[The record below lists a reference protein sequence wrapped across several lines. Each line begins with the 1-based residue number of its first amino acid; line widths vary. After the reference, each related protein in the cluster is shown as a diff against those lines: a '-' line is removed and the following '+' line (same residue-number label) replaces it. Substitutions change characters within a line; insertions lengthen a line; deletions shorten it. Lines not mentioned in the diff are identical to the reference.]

1 MATAY
6 SSTGSQPPSVELTV
20 RQGPQPGRS
29 FSLARPAIIIGREAG
44 NDVAI
49 NDPQISRRHASLTWD
64 GRQFIIQDLG
74 SANGTFVNGVRLSG
88 PRALQPGD
96 VIGLGPTVL
105 LGFQAAL
112 PVYAPPPP
120 VAPPPPA
127 PPYPPRVPRPPARGL
142 GRILA
147 PLVVLL
153 GLCILLAA
161 AAAAGY
167 YFLWPRGATRPVVL
181 INSPRHGEQVEV
193 GREVTVR
200 SVARDEGKVV
210 RVELWV
216 DGQLQESQSSSLP
229 GGTSPF
235 PLLARW
241 QPSSPGTHTLIA
253 RAFNARGG
261 RGQASINVEAIQRAD
276 RDGDGVTDEADACPD
291 EPGSPA
297 AHGCPDRDGDG
308 IADAEDACPN
318 QAGLPENNGCPAP
331 GERDRD
337 GDGLLD
343 EADACPDEAGSPSAE
358 GCPDADGDGIGDATD
373 TCPAEPGLPER
384 DGCPVPGDLDGDG
397 IPDAGDAC
405 PEESGLPE
413 HGGCP
418 DRDGDGVRDGDDACP
433 DEAGAPAHAGCP
445 DRDGDG
451 TPDSEDLSPD
461 EPGPAEGGGAPD
473 TGAGDRDGD
482 GLSDDVDLCPNEA
495 GQPAHAGCP
504 PPGMAADRNDNGLPD
519 DEEATGDPVAR
530 AFQLLPGGLLGVL
543 PVPSSSDGTPS
554 PERGIPKFI
563 TPIEIEALEF
573 RVFREYERVNCYV
586 VIQRPPYA
594 DVVIHAENLDPA
606 GERSWDLGAYFGS
619 ENRLPLPQV
628 ETEDPLQIHIE
639 CNADDPAYRDLGS
652 ITAIHLFQNEDG
664 SSDWDGHV
672 IGQRSS
678 GGSEGHAFWVSYRIC
693 LVSCSDVPFHAPEI
707 GLYEY
712 AGSAYLA
719 WFYYG
724 DPTSIRGFGIYRNGA
739 IVGRRLSDEPDPG
752 GSGWTPAGATR
763 YTYAFPSSWRPACG
777 TSDEFHVTSYGSG
790 GRESP
795 PSNTVAWDGQ
805 PCPRMVRVI
814 FQTLEAGNLGGDE
827 REYDTVGPLSGFFW
841 ASGNTRQELDFHA
854 SVCAVVSGGCRHR
867 DIRHGFRLSHYA
879 TYRIQDIFD
888 WVHREQASCLGD
900 GCPSNHYWAPEVDYV
915 TVQLDDGDD
924 LTFGARIQDVDW
936 GRGRGNRW
944 DRLFEAD
951 YTIPADEVP
960 VPGGGG
966 EFTIHDRSIDL
977 RVWVMTLHH

>member
-1 MATAY
+1 
-6 SSTGSQPPSVELTV
+6 V

-49 NDPQISRRHASLTWD
+49 SDSQVSRRHASLTWD
-64 GRQFIIQDLG
+64 GRQFIIQDPG

-120 VAPPPPA
+120 PV
-127 PPYPPRVPRPPARGL
+127 PPYPARVPRPPARGP
-142 GRILA
+142 GRVLV

-153 GLCILLAA
+153 GLCVLLAA

-167 YFLWPRGATRPVVL
+167 FFLWPGPEARPVVL
-181 INSPRHGEQVEV
+181 INSPRHGQQVPV
-193 GREVTVR
+193 GQEITIQ
-200 SVARDEGKVV
+200 SIARDEQKIT
-210 RVELWV
+210 RIELWV
-216 DGQLQESQSSSLP
+216 DGQLQEAQTSNIA
-229 GGTSPF
+229 GGASPM
-235 PLLARW
+235 PLVTRW
-241 QPSSPGTHTLIA
+241 QPHDAGSHTVTA
-253 RAFNARGG
+253 RAFNAAGARSH
-261 RGQASINVEAIQRAD
+261 ASLQVNAIQPAD
-276 RDGDGVTDEADACPD
+276 RDEDGVADEDDLCPD
-291 EPGSPA
+291 EIGSELA
-297 AHGCPDRDGDG
+297 DGCPDRDGDG
-308 IADAEDACPN
+308 IPDAEDACPDE
-318 QAGLPENNGCPAP
+318 AGLPEGDGCPAS
-331 GERDRD
+331 GEGDRD

-343 EADACPDEAGSPSAE
+343 EADACPDEAGSPSAD
-358 GCPDADGDGIGDATD
+358 GCPDADGDGVRDSDDA
-373 TCPAEPGLPER
+373 CPDEPGLPVH
-384 DGCPVPGDLDGDG
+384 DGCPVPGDMDGDG
-397 IPDAGDAC
+397 VPDAEDAC
-405 PEESGLPE
+405 PEGSGLPE

-418 DRDGDGVRDGDDACP
+418 DRDGDGIHNGDDECP
-433 DEAGAPAHAGCP
+433 DEPGLPEHAGCP

-451 TPDSEDLSPD
+451 VRDRDDACPDQ
-461 EPGPAEGGGAPD
+461 PGPAPSGCPA

-482 GLSDDVDLCPNEA
+482 GIPDDTDLCPDEA
-495 GQPAHAGCP
+495 GQPAHGGCP

-519 DEEATGDPVAR
+519 DEEATDDPVAR

-554 PERGIPKFI
+554 PERGVPKI
-563 TPIEIEALEF
+563 LTPIEIEALEF

-619 ENRLPLPQV
+619 ENRRSIQADTDYPI
-628 ETEDPLQIHIE
+628 QIHIE
-639 CNADDPAYRDLGS
+639 CDADDPAYRDLGS

-805 PCPRMVRVI
+805 PCPRMAFVT
-814 FQTLEAGNLGGDE
+814 FDTLHTQDLPNDQGRDDSQGPIYGDFWVTASDTASLSFGAVWHPVVFSCL
-827 REYDTVGPLSGFFW
+827 RECTGL
-841 ASGNTRQELDFHA
+841 R
-854 SVCAVVSGGCRHR
+854 
-867 DIRHGFRLSHYA
+867 IRPDSHYS
-879 TYRIQDIFD
+879 IQEDIFD
-888 WVHREQASCLGD
+888 WIHRQQASCLGN
-900 GCPSNHYWAPEVDYV
+900 GCRSNWYYAPEVNFV
-915 TVQLDDGDD
+915 TVELGPEDD
-924 LTFGARIQDVDW
+924 LTIEADIMDVDNCNDNDVIL
-936 GRGRGNRW
+936 R
-944 DRLFEAD
+944 DRLV
-951 YTIPADEVP
+951 IPSSEMIGDRFRSP
-960 VPGGGG
+960 QR
-966 EFTIHDRSIDL
+966 FTL
-977 RVWVMTLHH
+977 RGQECTLDFRVQLMEMTWR